1 MDALP
6 PNQGGNSSGS
16 GSPPPGKGQ
25 QQDGQQSQQQV
36 VDLLGVDLG
45 TAAFTLVLLMLGLL
59 RASMTRCECL

>member
-6 PNQGGNSSGS
+6 PNQGGASGS
-16 GSPPPGKGQ
+16 GSGGPPPGKGNQ
-25 QQDGQQSQQQV
+25 QGGGARQQV
-36 VDLLGVDLG
+36 VDLFGVDMG